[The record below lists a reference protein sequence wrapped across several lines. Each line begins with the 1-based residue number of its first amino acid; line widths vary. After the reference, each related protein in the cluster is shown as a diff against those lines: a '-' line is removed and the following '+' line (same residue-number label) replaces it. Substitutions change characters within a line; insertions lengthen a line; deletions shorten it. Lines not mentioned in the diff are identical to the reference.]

1 MFVGKL
7 IRVVAGVVDGVAGG
21 LLDGASVLV
30 RGGIAT
36 VTGTAEVLA
45 DSVDQALTSVYTE
58 VKDAVNQAKS
68 GRAEAKEEQAQ

>member
-1 MFVGKL
+1 MFFGKL
-7 IRVVAGVVDGVAGG
+7 IRVVAGVAEGVAGG
-21 LLDGASVLV
+21 LLDGAQVLV

-45 DSVDQALTSVYTE
+45 DSVDRALASVYTE
-58 VKDAVNQAKS
+58 VKDAVNQAKG